1 VPNVLRTGKS
11 EWFAEIS
18 EPMLAASTKDE
29 EHLRLIRSLGL
40 RSFVA
45 VPLPGR
51 NAIRGVLSLVFA
63 ESERRYT
70 ADDARF
76 IEQLAQSVGL
86 AVDNAIL
93 FREQVDARETLERRA
108 HQALLVADVGTALA
122 RGSGSLTDALQ
133 RCADAIVQ
141 HSDAAL
147 ARLWTLDPRG
157 EVLELVASAG
167 AWPVADGQQ
176 VTVSVGHSS

>member
-1 VPNVLRTGKS
+1 
-11 EWFAEIS
+11 
-18 EPMLAASTKDE
+18 
-29 EHLRLIRSLGL
+29 
-40 RSFVA
+40 
-45 VPLPGR
+45 
-51 NAIRGVLSLVFA
+51 SLVFA

-93 FREQVDARETLERRA
+93 FREQVDAREALERRA

-133 RCADAIVQ
+133 RCADAIVV
-141 HSDAAL
+141 HSDAVL
-147 ARLWTLDPRG
+147 ARLWTLEPRG

-167 AWPVADGQQ
+167 AWPVADKEQ
-176 VTVSVGHSS
+176 VNVPVGYSSIGLIAKERCPYVTNDLTRAPWCDDPPWLRPKDVVGFAGYPLIAGERL